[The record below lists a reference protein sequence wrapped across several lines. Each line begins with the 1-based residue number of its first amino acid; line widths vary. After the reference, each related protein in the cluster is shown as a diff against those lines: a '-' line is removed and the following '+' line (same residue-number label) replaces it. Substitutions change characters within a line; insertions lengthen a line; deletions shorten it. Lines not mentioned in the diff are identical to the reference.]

1 MFKVKD
7 MEFANLD
14 LALQYAKSLDEFVS
28 IKGEGFEVV
37 GKFGVDSVKDPNYN
51 GWISR
56 KKDRM

>member
-28 IKGEGFEVV
+28 IKGKDFEVV
-37 GKFGVDSVKDPNYN
+37 GKFGVDFVKDPNYN

>member
-56 KKDRM
+56 KKDKM